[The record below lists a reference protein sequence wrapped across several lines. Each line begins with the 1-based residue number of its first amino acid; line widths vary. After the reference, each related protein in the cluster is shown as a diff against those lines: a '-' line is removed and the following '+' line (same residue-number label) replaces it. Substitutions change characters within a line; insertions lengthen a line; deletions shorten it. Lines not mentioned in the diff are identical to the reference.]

1 MGACSNAWLPVVAG
15 AIWTYG
21 LTGPAN
27 MTIIVSMLAVRTA
40 GFTEQTVFQITGIPD
55 MTHSGD
61 WKCDQGALT
70 DLDPLNST
78 FGDPTAKTTYQTT
91 SMVGPSLP
99 AHAKAGDSWK
109 QAYTVDITS
118 VAGTITVL
126 GRDSVSQS
134 CTAIG
139 MESVTVAAGTFNAM
153 HVNCTTSTSTIINTQ
168 NQSVPIVTASQ
179 ADKWYAANVGLVK
192 SDDQGSVG
200 QGKTNSSVLALT
212 AYTIP

>member
-1 MGACSNAWLPVVAG
+1 
-15 AIWTYG
+15 
-21 LTGPAN
+21 
-27 MTIIVSMLAVRTA
+27 MTITVSMPAVRNA

-55 MTHSGD
+55 ITHSGD
-61 WKCDQGALT
+61 WKCHQGALT
-70 DLDPLNST
+70 NLDPLSST
-78 FGDPTAKTTYQTT
+78 FGNPTAKTTYQTT
-91 SMVGPSLP
+91 SMIGPSLP

-109 QAYTVDITS
+109 QTYTVGITS
-118 VAGTITVL
+118 VAGTVTVQ
-126 GRDSVSQS
+126 GSESVSES

-153 HVNCTTSTSTIINTQ
+153 HVNCTTSTSTIINTK
-168 NQSVPIVTASQ
+168 NQPIPIVTASQ